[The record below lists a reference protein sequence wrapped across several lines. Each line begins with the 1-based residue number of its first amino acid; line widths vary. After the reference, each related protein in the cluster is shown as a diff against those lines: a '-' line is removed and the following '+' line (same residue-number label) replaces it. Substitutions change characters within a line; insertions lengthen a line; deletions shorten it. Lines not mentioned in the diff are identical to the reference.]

1 VSPRRHD
8 LPGCG
13 SMTRPSRGVRWS
25 KRGNGRGPGAPRPT
39 HGARCCMR
47 KRERDKFEKLLLD
60 IRKDVMREIQQDM
73 KDGREG
79 EAGDGR
85 DTYDIA
91 SDERDREIN
100 LLLGDRERKKLLQVD
115 DALHRL
121 ESGSYGEC
129 DECGGDIAAGRL
141 EAMPFSR
148 LCVTCQSEYE
158 QTQRTMH
165 TESAAGTT
173 MRTPAADAEDESS

>member
-1 VSPRRHD
+1 
-8 LPGCG
+8 
-13 SMTRPSRGVRWS
+13 
-25 KRGNGRGPGAPRPT
+25 
-39 HGARCCMR
+39 MR
-47 KRERDKFEKLLLD
+47 KREREKFQKMLLE
-60 IRKDVMREIQQDM
+60 IRKNIMREIQQDV
-73 KDGREG
+73 KEGREG

-100 LLLGDRERKKLLQVD
+100 LLLGDRERKKLQLVD
-115 DALHRL
+115 DALLRV
-121 ESGSYGEC
+121 EKGDYGLC
-129 DECGGDIAAGRL
+129 DECEGEIAPGRL

-165 TESAAGTT
+165 TDSGNAGSG
-173 MRTPAADAEDESS
+173 RYPSSDADDDAS

>member
-1 VSPRRHD
+1 
-8 LPGCG
+8 
-13 SMTRPSRGVRWS
+13 
-25 KRGNGRGPGAPRPT
+25 
-39 HGARCCMR
+39 MR
-47 KRERDKFEKLLLD
+47 KREREKFQKMLLE
-60 IRKDVMREIQQDM
+60 IRKNVMREIQQDV
-73 KDGREG
+73 KEGREG

-100 LLLGDRERKKLLQVD
+100 LLLGDRERKKLQLVD
-115 DALHRL
+115 DALLRV
-121 ESGSYGEC
+121 EKGDYGLC
-129 DECGGDIAAGRL
+129 DECEGEIAPGRL

-165 TESAAGTT
+165 SDAG
-173 MRTPAADAEDESS
+173 PAGSGRYPNSDADDDAS